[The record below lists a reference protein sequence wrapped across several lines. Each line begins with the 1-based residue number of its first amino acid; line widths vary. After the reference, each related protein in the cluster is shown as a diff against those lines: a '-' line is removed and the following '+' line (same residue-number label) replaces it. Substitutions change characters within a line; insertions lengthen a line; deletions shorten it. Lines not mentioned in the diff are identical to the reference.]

1 MDQVLKPIAQL
12 AARFSRL
19 PGIGSKSALRLAYFV
34 VDQPEEEVTALSD
47 ALREVKEKV
56 HYCALCGNY
65 AEGELCAIC
74 ENPKR
79 TDAVICV
86 VQDPRDILAFERTN
100 EFSGRYHVLHGALS
114 PLDGIGPDDL
124 NIQPLIGRIT
134 PEVREVILATN
145 PDLEGEATASYL
157 SGLLKPMGVRVTRI
171 AHGVPIGGSLEY
183 VDEMTLSKALEGRR
197 EI

>member
-86 VQDPRDILAFERTN
+86 VQDSNFIYSNIDLP
-100 EFSGRYHVLHGALS
+100 FSDVQGMIAYAKEH
-114 PLDGIGPDDL
+114 P
-124 NIQPLIGRIT
+124 
-134 PEVREVILATN
+134 
-145 PDLEGEATASYL
+145 GEL
-157 SGLLKPMGVRVTRI
+157 
-171 AHGVPIGGSLEY
+171 
-183 VDEMTLSKALEGRR
+183 TLSLQSVSGIDAVSAQ
-197 EI
+197 

>member
-86 VQDPRDILAFERTN
+86 VQDPRDILAFERT
-100 EFSGRYHVLHGALS
+100 ERVFPGAIMCCTARF
-114 PLDGIGPDDL
+114 PLW
-124 NIQPLIGRIT
+124 
-134 PEVREVILATN
+134 
-145 PDLEGEATASYL
+145 TASA
-157 SGLLKPMGVRVTRI
+157 RTI
-171 AHGVPIGGSLEY
+171 
-183 VDEMTLSKALEGRR
+183 
-197 EI
+197 